1 MYIIIYII
9 IINIK
14 YNIKIMY
21 IIIIIAWTSWKC
33 LLWEMYPQHL
43 SPYLMELDE
52 LLAKII
58 LYLIYNYGLDVM
70 EIPIVGDVSLV

>member
-1 MYIIIYII
+1 
-9 IINIK
+9 
-14 YNIKIMY
+14 MY
-21 IIIIIAWTSWKC
+21 IIIIIVWTSWKC
-33 LLWEMYPQHL
+33 LLWEMYPQHHL